1 MHRSNYVN
9 IEGGKSKKR
18 KKSCE
23 HLFHWPAV
31 KQQSDFF
38 LKSSLIF
45 RSRSSAVEHTD
56 GHFSG
61 HFRRRRGS
69 SGWSSEC
76 CEFYSICG
84 EIYLGH
90 NSDYCTTGKKDSES
104 VFRGWLHMLAP
115 LHQTVLLYWV
125 IWGGKAFPRQLTP
138 QTCSCSTSPK
148 WLVKVCVFIFNLIE
162 SKQKLSIWYWLFFYW
177 H

>member
-1 MHRSNYVN
+1 M
-9 IEGGKSKKR
+9 
-18 KKSCE
+18 
-23 HLFHWPAV
+23 
-31 KQQSDFF
+31 
-38 LKSSLIF
+38 
-45 RSRSSAVEHTD
+45 EHTD

-90 NSDYCTTGKKDSES
+90 NSDYCTTGGKKILNRSLGDDCTCWHHYTRQY
-104 VFRGWLHMLAP
+104 FCIGLFG
-115 LHQTVLLYWV
+115 
-125 IWGGKAFPRQLTP
+125 GGKAFPRQLTP

-162 SKQKLSIWYWLFFYW
+162 SKQKLSIWYWLFFTDIRFSASQQYMHVW
-177 H
+177 GWFYRKSWIQSVVISVFVFIFYFWGVGMSFF

>member
-1 MHRSNYVN
+1 M
-9 IEGGKSKKR
+9 
-18 KKSCE
+18 
-23 HLFHWPAV
+23 
-31 KQQSDFF
+31 
-38 LKSSLIF
+38 
-45 RSRSSAVEHTD
+45 EHTD

-90 NSDYCTTGKKDSES
+90 NSDYCTTGGKKILNRSLGDDCTCWHHYTRQY
-104 VFRGWLHMLAP
+104 FCIGLF
-115 LHQTVLLYWV
+115 
-125 IWGGKAFPRQLTP
+125 GGEKAFPRQLTP

-162 SKQKLSIWYWLFFYW
+162 SKQKLSIWYWLFFLLTLDFQPHSSICTCEADSTEKAEYKVW
-177 H
+177 SFQFLFLIFGGWEWVSFNG